1 MSPAGR
7 SRGTAAS
14 CLSRRHRKEKRTRRP
29 ARSIA
34 YALDA
39 GRGRAPL
46 EGLLHEL
53 RRCLICP
60 YLRISFAYV
69 DRRETG
75 MPGGDTTPPSG
86 VRRAQ
91 PGIVLPRLCPRCGVI
106 LPPGSQGRCV
116 RSIFRC
122 MRLTDEACSR
132 RRRSASAPASPPT
145 IRRLASWPTIVLSFL
160 ADQCPTSA
168 TWSGHV
174 RVPGRPRARAQTGR
188 RAVRPARAPR
198 ASRSGAVSRPL

>member
-75 MPGGDTTPPSG
+75 MPGGDTTPASG

-106 LPPGSQGRCV
+106 LPPWLTGPV
-116 RSIFRC
+116 RAKHLPMYAPYRLSLLPPPPFRK
-122 MRLTDEACSR
+122 RSGLATNYSAAGELAHDR
-132 RRRSASAPASPPT
+132 PLVPRRSMP
-145 IRRLASWPTIVLSFL
+145 
-160 ADQCPTSA
+160 
-168 TWSGHV
+168 H
-174 RVPGRPRARAQTGR
+174 
-188 RAVRPARAPR
+188 
-198 ASRSGAVSRPL
+198 